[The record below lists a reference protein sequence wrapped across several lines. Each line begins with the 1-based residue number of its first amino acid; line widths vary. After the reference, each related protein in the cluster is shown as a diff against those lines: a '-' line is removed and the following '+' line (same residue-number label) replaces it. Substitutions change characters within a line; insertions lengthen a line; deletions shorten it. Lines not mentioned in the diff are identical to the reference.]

1 MKTLVVY
8 DSAYGNTA
16 KVAGAMCESLK
27 EFGATRSLLVSEVK
41 PNDLDQLDVLFVGSP
56 TQGGR
61 ATESIMG
68 FIDEL
73 SDNVVNNTK
82 LAVFDTRLEA
92 SEQKKALKLLMR
104 VIGYAA
110 PKMAVALRRK
120 SCDVLS
126 DPQGFIVHDKEGP
139 LRKGELEEAKAWARE
154 IGQAFHAVK

>member
-27 EFGATRSLLVSEVK
+27 VFGATMSLLVSEVK
-41 PNDLDQLDVLFVGSP
+41 PIDLDQLDVLFIGSP

-73 SDNVVNNTK
+73 PDNVVNNTS

-92 SEQKKALKLLMR
+92 SEQKKVLQFLMR

-120 SCDVLS
+120 GSKVLS
-126 DPQGFIVHDKEGP
+126 DPQGFVVQDKEGP

-154 IGQAFHAVK
+154 IVLALRAVK